1 MGMVDVD
8 IDLDEEDFEILRRL
22 DRDGDIDVR
31 ELSDELGVSTSTI
44 YYRLE
49 KYREKGIIKG
59 EVPVIDGRK
68 LGLELTAITEIKS
81 TYGPGYEEIGERL
94 GELSGVRKVYFM
106 VGEMSFIV
114 LAHLRDHEHLQEYID
129 DIIHTEGVEHS
140 ATHIVLE
147 TFKDEPRLLVNY
159 DEEDIDALI
168 D

>member
-1 MGMVDVD
+1 MVNVD
-8 IDLDEEDFEILRRL
+8 IDLDEDDFEILRRL
-22 DRDGDIDVR
+22 DRDGDIDVGA
-31 ELSDELGVSTSTI
+31 LSDELGVSTSTI

-68 LGLELTAITEIKS
+68 LGLDLTAISEITS
-81 TYGPGYEEIGERL
+81 TYGPGYEDTGERL
-94 GELSGVRKVYFM
+94 GEISGVRTVYFM

-114 LAHLRDHEHLQEYID
+114 IAHLRDHQHLQEYID
-129 DIIHTEGVEHS
+129 DIMHTEAVEHS

-159 DEEDIDALI
+159 DEADLTALF